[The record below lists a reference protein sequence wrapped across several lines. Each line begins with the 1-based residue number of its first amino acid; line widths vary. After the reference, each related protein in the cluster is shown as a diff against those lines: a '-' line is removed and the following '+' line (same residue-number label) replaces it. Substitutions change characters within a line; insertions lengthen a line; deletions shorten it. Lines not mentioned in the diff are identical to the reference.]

1 MLYIYL
7 YVLGNEFMQ
16 RMALNSIT
24 FEAYLKTRYC
34 EWLIL

>member
-16 RMALNSIT
+16 SIALNSIT
-24 FEAYLKTRYC
+24 FATYLKIVH
-34 EWLIL
+34 E